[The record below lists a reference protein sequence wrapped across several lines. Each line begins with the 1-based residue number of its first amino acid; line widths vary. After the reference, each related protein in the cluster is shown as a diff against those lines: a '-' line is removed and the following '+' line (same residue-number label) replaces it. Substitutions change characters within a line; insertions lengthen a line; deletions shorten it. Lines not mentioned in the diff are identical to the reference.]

1 MRRNI
6 NNRFGFIGLLF
17 LVVHCTV
24 LCAFATFAEDAPA
37 HTQADE
43 QKEEIETKLA
53 QKKVNL
59 AILDPRGAPELV
71 VCSQNL
77 KVFGTYGAVKS
88 RFSTITKE
96 DYTLHVRALVKR
108 FVRMGCDVVA
118 AQEVLGVN
126 EFEAQEPLQQ
136 LADELRKET
145 GRIFDVAVG
154 SSKDKFFHN
163 GFLVARDRATILSST
178 SYSNVALPKISEKS
192 RSRFFLRSPFEIQ
205 LEVKG
210 RGDSPGKNVVLVNIH
225 FKSKAGSSKDPT
237 GLEWETYRM
246 EMAEGLRRVIEK
258 RHAKSFESGEPLLL
272 VVGDRNSNFDR
283 ASAMILEGK
292 VTLDNFRKEGTC
304 RLDARGIPACKGIL
318 VRSGQKLFSVLL
330 GDRDTR
336 NSPGTFTYKKQ
347 FSWLDDILIPQ
358 SGLHFAQELNDSE
371 GNYGSG
377 VVYEPKEASDHAM
390 VYVKLNW

>member
-6 NNRFGFIGLLF
+6 YNHFGLVALF
-17 LVVHCTV
+17 LVGN
-24 LCAFATFAEDAPA
+24 AFCVEVTQGEDAPT
-37 HTQADE
+37 HTQSDE
-43 QKEEIETKLA
+43 QKEANETKLA

-88 RFSTITKE
+88 RFSAITKE
-96 DYTLHVRALVKR
+96 DYALHTHALIKR
-108 FVRMGCDVVA
+108 FVRTGCDVIA

-126 EFEAQEPLQQ
+126 EFEAEEPLQQ

-145 GRIFDVAVG
+145 GRVFDVAVG
-154 SSKDKFFHN
+154 SSKDKVFHN

-210 RGDSPGKNVVLVNIH
+210 RGDSPGKNVTLVNIH

-246 EMAEGLRRVIEK
+246 EMAEGLRRVLEK
-258 RHAKSFESGEPLLL
+258 RHAQSFESGEPLLL
-272 VVGDRNSNFDR
+272 VVGDRNANFDR
-283 ASAMILEGK
+283 ASAMVLEGK
-292 VTLDNFRKEGTC
+292 VTLDNFRKEGNC
-304 RLDARGIPACKGIL
+304 RVDARGGPACKGVL
-318 VRSGQKLFSVLL
+318 VRSAQKLFSVLL

-336 NSPGTFTYKKQ
+336 SSPGTYTYKKQ

-377 VVYEPKEASDHAM
+377 VVYEPKEASDHAL